1 MPTSALAA
9 RLTGSHREHD
19 REILRLA
26 VPALGALVVEPLFL
40 LADSAIVGRL
50 GTAQLAGLGVGSGV
64 LLNAV
69 LLCVLSPFTP

>member
-1 MPTSALAA
+1 MTSLSSGLAG
-9 RLTGSHREHD
+9 RLIGRRREHD

-50 GTAQLAGLGVGSGV
+50 GTAQLAGLGVGSAV

-69 LLCVLSPFTP
+69 